1 MAFSGIAFDS
11 CGVQCVCIFF
21 LKHTMAFLGIA
32 FGNGGVQSFC
42 IFHSVARRV
51 FLFLL
56 IVNVDGET
64 MLHFVTRLDVNILK
78 KTPPCIFKCGI
89 KRHTF

>member
-1 MAFSGIAFDS
+1 MFLHLS
-11 CGVQCVCIFF
+11 F

-32 FGNGGVQSFC
+32 FDNGGVQCFC

-51 FLFLL
+51 FFCFL
-56 IVNVDGET
+56 IVNVECER
-64 MLHFVTRLDVNILK
+64 MLHFVTRIDVKMLERTSPCILK
-78 KTPPCIFKCGI
+78 CAI